1 MRTKK
6 VVVVPYDPSWSENF
20 LILRKE
26 LEEALQG
33 RFLAIEHVGST
44 SVPYL
49 CAKPILDVDV
59 VIGNEPEDF
68 IATRDA
74 LARIGYI
81 HRGNLDIEGREAFA
95 YTGKEHLQA
104 HHLYVCPENSKELHR
119 HLTFRDHLRL
129 CAEDRERYAEI
140 KREAAALFP
149 EDIDSYIEYK
159 GQVILEIYKKLGLA

>member
-6 VVVVPYDPSWSENF
+6 VVVVPYDPQWPENF
-20 LILRKE
+20 LTVRRE

-44 SVPYL
+44 SVPGL
-49 CAKPILDVDV
+49 CTKPILDIDI

-68 IATRDA
+68 IFVRDA
-74 LARIGYI
+74 LARIGYT
-81 HRGNLDIEGREAFA
+81 HEGNLGIEGREAFA
-95 YTGKEHLQA
+95 YTGKEHLQT

-129 CAEDRERYAEI
+129 CAEDRERYGRV
-140 KREAAALFP
+140 KTEAAALFP
-149 EDIDSYIEYK
+149 QDIDSYIEHK
-159 GQVILEIYKKLGLA
+159 GQVISELYRKLGLA